1 MSKLFKSKQLE
12 VREKLLILW
21 QQETLSEHLP
31 TVLSLHYFYL
41 SVFNSVLFLI
51 FFFFFEDW
59 LIDSF
64 GDSSITYNAGNP
76 TPYACAK
83 NLPALTSELKS
94 LAFRSTDGLNNFIA
108 WRPTQ
113 KNILLSDKES
123 EKSAHE

>member
-1 MSKLFKSKQLE
+1 MTTGDLIWTFADCTFPPLFLFICFQ
-12 VREKLLILW
+12 
-21 QQETLSEHLP
+21 
-31 TVLSLHYFYL
+31 FCF
-41 SVFNSVLFLI
+41 VFN

-64 GDSSITYNAGNP
+64 GDSGITYNAGNP